1 MEYVPIDETNRE
13 RVNEFIE
20 SQWLTT
26 EMVIRGRVVDM
37 TGTDG
42 IVVWEKGNIVGLL
55 TYLIRDGICEIISLD
70 SRQEGRGIGRNLIE
84 KVKETAEKK
93 NAEGLW

>member
-70 SRQEGRGIGRNLIE
+70 SRQEGRGSE
-84 KVKETAEKK
+84 ET
-93 NAEGLW
+93 

>member
-55 TYLIRDGICEIISLD
+55 TYLIP
-70 SRQEGRGIGRNLIE
+70 GRCL
-84 KVKETAEKK
+84 
-93 NAEGLW
+93 

>member
-37 TGTDG
+37 TGADG
-42 IVVWEKGNIVGLL
+42 IAVSYTHL
-55 TYLIRDGICEIISLD
+55 TLP
-70 SRQEGRGIGRNLIE
+70 
-84 KVKETAEKK
+84 TT
-93 NAEGLW
+93 